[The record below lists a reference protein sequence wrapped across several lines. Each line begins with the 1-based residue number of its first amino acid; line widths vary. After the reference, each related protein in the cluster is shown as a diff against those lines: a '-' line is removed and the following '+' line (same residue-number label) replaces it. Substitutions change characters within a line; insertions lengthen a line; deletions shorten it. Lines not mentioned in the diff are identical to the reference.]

1 MLPFE
6 LPCAY
11 YEGRRDSSRFSDQ
24 ALQTSPFTAEFCAR
38 VHSRPF
44 FTVRRMAACDL
55 VALKLGGIAGCDG
68 GSAASSAAVSA
79 EDATIAALK
88 AVLAANEARSKCAV
102 NTFSS
107 SEDEGD
113 DDGGDDR
120 SSGNANSQL
129 ALATPAVGLRL
140 NLGGLGVGKLNL
152 SALQREEVDDEAP
165 AAVPMTPKETFL
177 NTALGAPPPPPPLS
191 EAPPPPSAAAAAP
204 GPSHTAAATA
214 LCHAVVP
221 TGGSAAAAPVLG
233 LHTRPL
239 GVHYGRVLLEELAKL
254 PPLAVLPS
262 ATSTAAAS
270 AALRSALTM
279 SETITDLASRCFDL
293 QARDPVPE
301 GSKHVSK
308 HVSKHDSELER
319 APSLRS
325 SLRSTELARSQ
336 SIRPPRLTALGEWR
350 QHMRWYGMIVE
361 QQSWEAPDSAR
372 TTYLDA
378 LRKLDNELQ
387 RVHPT
392 FDQSR
397 DTPAPG
403 TPEQLTSR
411 LELLHELH
419 EIAISINLEL
429 LSQVQLPDEM
439 ARAHLPSRAAPLL
452 PRTLA
457 RELRTLARELRAVS
471 SASSTARLPTGAL
484 RTTLDALLDRLGL
497 ERLSPQLAAELLD
510 RLERAAE
517 VWQCSADRG
526 AERLAAAAD
535 PPSVAVGERPRR
547 RNASTDVTLV
557 RPTRRS
563 PDSSLD
569 DRPERP
575 LRTPSILLARISRER
590 APGAAS
596 GAGAGAGAGAVL
608 GASGVGGDGLGG
620 GDLSAGRSTRRS
632 RWWSLLGRLNGHP
645 DELRAANKALVARAL
660 AVRIRTRLPSLPPT
674 GLERAKV
681 AHTSSVA
688 NAMLEAYSRALAIH
702 SQSAV
707 RHYARLRQSAIQAAA
722 AAAATLAIATLNA
735 AAASPTGTG
744 TPTGTPSAVVGT
756 ATCST
761 DLQSVGRA
769 GGADDAFASGAGGE
783 RVQAASNGHSSA
795 APAPLPMTIAPIS
808 APNLSPTV
816 TSAAAA
822 ETFSGGG
829 GAFKLKLHLLDK
841 PLADGLGEH
850 AHDGAGAPS
859 GASYA
864 SLSNSSSGGGGG
876 GGAPARTSSSR
887 SSSSAGAREGASR
900 SPLESPKSPKSHHM
914 GDARPKWQVRPDE
927 ISYLERLGAGAYG
940 EVHLGEFRR
949 KEVAIKVLVHGDL
962 HEDDFYEEMALLS
975 DLRHENIVLFMGA
988 CLAPSK
994 MCILYELCEPVKH
1007 AYAHYGAPTSSPQV
1021 HPLRALRGLSVRPS
1035 LQSRVALSRGHAATG
1050 TRIRQAAA

>member
-1 MLPFE
+1 MFLRV
-6 LPCAY
+6 L
-11 YEGRRDSSRFSDQ
+11 RTSS
-24 ALQTSPFTAEFCAR
+24 
-38 VHSRPF
+38 F
-44 FTVRRMAACDL
+44 FTPVRMASSDL
-55 VALKLGGIAGCDG
+55 VALKLGVIAGCDV
-68 GSAASSAAVSA
+68 GSCVSSAAVSA

-107 SEDEGD
+107 SEDEGE

-120 SSGNANSQL
+120 SSGNASSQL

-152 SALQREEVDDEAP
+152 SVLQREEVDDEAP

-177 NTALGAPPPPPPLS
+177 NTALGAPPPPPPLP

-204 GPSHTAAATA
+204 GPN
-214 LCHAVVP
+214 HAVVP
-221 TGGSAAAAPVLG
+221 TGGSAAAPDLG

-239 GVHYGRVLLEELAKL
+239 GVHYSRVLLEELAKL

-279 SETITDLASRCFDL
+279 SETITDLANRCF
-293 QARDPVPE
+293 DPVPE

-336 SIRPPRLTALGEWR
+336 SIRPPRLSALGEWR

-361 QQSWEAPDSAR
+361 QQSWEAPNTAPDSAR

-397 DTPAPG
+397 DTPAPI
-403 TPEQLTSR
+403 TPEQLSSR

-419 EIAISINLEL
+419 EVAISINLEL

-457 RELRTLARELRAVS
+457 RELRTLAIELRAVS
-471 SASSTARLPTGAL
+471 SASSPPSPPSPPSTARLPTGAL
-484 RTTLDALLDRLGL
+484 RTTLDVLLDRLGL

-526 AERLAAAAD
+526 AERRLTAPAD
-535 PPSVAVGERPRR
+535 PPSVGMGERPRR

-563 PDSSLD
+563 PESSLD

-575 LRTPSILLARISRER
+575 LRTPSILLARDARER
-590 APGAAS
+590 APGAAT
-596 GAGAGAGAGAVL
+596 GARAGAGSGAVL
-608 GASGVGGDGLGG
+608 GVSGVGGDGLGG

-632 RWWSLLGRLNGHP
+632 RWWSLLGRFNGHP

-660 AVRIRTRLPSLPPT
+660 AVRIRSRLPSLPPT

-707 RHYARLRQSAIQAAA
+707 CHYALLRQSAVQAAA

-735 AAASPTGTG
+735 VAASPTGTG
-744 TPTGTPSAVVGT
+744 TGSSAVVGT

-769 GGADDAFASGAGGE
+769 VGAEDAFASGAGGE
-783 RVQAASNGHSSA
+783 RVQAAAIRHSSA
-795 APAPLPMTIAPIS
+795 APALPMIIAPIS
-808 APNLSPTV
+808 APNFSPTV
-816 TSAAAA
+816 TSAGAA

-859 GASYA
+859 GAWHA
-864 SLSNSSSGGGGG
+864 SLSNSSGGGGG
-876 GGAPARTSSSR
+876 GTAPRTRSSRSSR
-887 SSSSAGAREGASR
+887 SSSSAGAREGLSSRPACKCSLRRLCLFPTGAREGSSR
-900 SPLESPKSPKSHHM
+900 SPLESPTSHHM

-962 HEDDFYEEMALLS
+962 HVD
-975 DLRHENIVLFMGA
+975 HESAGMQVLTTAPRPLFHR
-988 CLAPSK
+988 CLCTAICTRTTFTRRWP
-994 MCILYELCEPVKH
+994 C
-1007 AYAHYGAPTSSPQV
+1007 
-1021 HPLRALRGLSVRPS
+1021 
-1035 LQSRVALSRGHAATG
+1035 SRTCAMRT
-1050 TRIRQAAA
+1050 